1 MVSASVRHLEPLGSE
16 TLVHVTVPHQAEPL
30 IARVEPSRARALRLT
45 EPVTLAVDA
54 ALVLAFDAA
63 GRRIGLE
70 PDIPSEV
77 KKRAGDGLAGHV

>member
-1 MVSASVRHLEPLGSE
+1 
-16 TLVHVTVPHQAEPL
+16 
-30 IARVEPSRARALRLT
+30 LRLT

>member
-1 MVSASVRHLEPLGSE
+1 M
-16 TLVHVTVPHQAEPL
+16 